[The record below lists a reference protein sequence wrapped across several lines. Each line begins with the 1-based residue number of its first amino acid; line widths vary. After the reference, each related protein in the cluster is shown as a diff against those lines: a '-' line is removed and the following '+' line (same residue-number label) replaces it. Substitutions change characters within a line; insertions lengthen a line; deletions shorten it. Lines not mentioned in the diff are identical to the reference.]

1 MLSSAR
7 LLLLV
12 SVTLLAS
19 ACGVPSQVLRS
30 SQEGRR
36 LYRNALEWQAEAEQL
51 MQAGDTAGALP
62 LLHKAYVGFV
72 DSGHT
77 EAYPSVLVGIWMAE
91 NTLHLQKINDLGR
104 SHMISRARAS
114 AVDLLY
120 KMEAERQRARTARM
134 LGALGVAVAL
144 LLAAAAALLLQR
156 QRRRRLEAE
165 RELLQ
170 ARLEL
175 ASAPSPASVSSPALE
190 LALRSYEQL
199 CCRYVPEGD
208 NSALLHEFRQQLADL
223 RNDAAFERELEE
235 SLSVSAP
242 ALLDAVRAV
251 PDLKDGDR
259 RLLRF
264 LAAGIPTY
272 MTGAVL
278 GKSRSAV
285 NMQVS
290 RLRARIESL
299 DDASLRD
306 LLLPVLTSR
315 HSGRPRR

>member
-1 MLSSAR
+1 MRKTLLLS
-7 LLLLV
+7 LLLLLPWMGKASIITV
-12 SVTLLAS
+12 NNGYIYLILDTSTKKAKLASNPNKYSGDLTIPETITYNNDIYTVVAIGWRSLQNCTGLTSVT
-19 ACGVPSQVLRS
+19 
-30 SQEGRR
+30 
-36 LYRNALEWQAEAEQL
+36 
-51 MQAGDTAGALP
+51 
-62 LLHKAYVGFV
+62 
-72 DSGHT
+72 
-77 EAYPSVLVGIWMAE
+77 
-91 NTLHLQKINDLGR
+91 
-104 SHMISRARAS
+104 
-114 AVDLLY
+114 
-120 KMEAERQRARTARM
+120 
-134 LGALGVAVAL
+134 
-144 LLAAAAALLLQR
+144 
-156 QRRRRLEAE
+156 
-165 RELLQ
+165 
-170 ARLEL
+170 
-175 ASAPSPASVSSPALE
+175 PALE

-251 PDLKDGDR
+251 PVLKDGDR